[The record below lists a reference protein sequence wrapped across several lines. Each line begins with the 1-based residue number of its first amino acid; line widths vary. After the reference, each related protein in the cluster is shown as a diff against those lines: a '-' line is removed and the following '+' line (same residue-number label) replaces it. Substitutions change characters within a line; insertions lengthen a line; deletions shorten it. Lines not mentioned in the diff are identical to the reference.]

1 MSPLDRRQF
10 LTGSAALF
18 GAGAL
23 GAIAGVEAEA
33 ADRANAAT
41 PSTSAAAQARIA
53 LGGELATRA
62 PFDAPHQAG
71 ILTPA
76 PAQTTLVALDAI
88 APDRSTL
95 AATLQDLST
104 RARSLTQGDT
114 VGAEEL
120 DDPPPDS
127 GILGPLNSPDELT
140 VTIAFGA
147 SLFDDRYG
155 LGALQPKR
163 LQRMPNFPNDE
174 LDPARS
180 HGDLLLS
187 VCAGQRDTVTHT
199 VRELLRAVAG
209 HLTPRWS
216 IDGFQS
222 ARRGPTPA
230 SNPRNLFAFR
240 DGTANPDVGDARL
253 MDELIWI
260 PPAGAGAA
268 LPSRATATATAAAT
282 PSGRAAATPPV
293 RSAAT
298 PPGLSS
304 PPGAEE
310 PSWASGGTYQV
321 VRTIR
326 MHVEFWDRVG
336 MFEQQNMIGR
346 DRATGAPLGGTEE
359 FEDPR
364 YDLDPDGRRIPL
376 NAHIRLANPRTAQTA
391 DQRILRRGYNYDR
404 GLDEAG
410 DLDQGLV
417 FVAFNQDIA
426 RQFATIQARL
436 AEEPM
441 SDYITPVGGGYFFAP
456 AGSRGPGDWVGSGL
470 FA

>member
-10 LTGSAALF
+10 LTGSAALL

-23 GAIAGVEAEA
+23 GAIAGAEAEA
-33 ADRANAAT
+33 ESRANAAT
-41 PSTSAAAQARIA
+41 QSTSAATRARVALGDELVARI
-53 LGGELATRA
+53 
-62 PFDAPHQAG
+62 PFDGPHQAG

-76 PAQTTLVALDAI
+76 PAQATFVTLDAI
-88 APDRSTL
+88 APNRSVLTT
-95 AATLQDLST
+95 ALQNLST
-104 RARSLTQGDT
+104 RARSLTRGDT

-127 GILGPLNSPDELT
+127 GILGPVNAPDELT

-155 LGALQPKR
+155 LRALRPQG
-163 LQRMPNFPNDE
+163 LERMPHFPHDE

-180 HGDLLLS
+180 HGDVLIS
-187 VCAGQRDTVTHT
+187 VCAGQRDTVVHT
-199 VRELLRAVAG
+199 VRELVRAVAG

-230 SNPRNLFAFR
+230 NNPRNLFAFR
-240 DGTANPDVGDARL
+240 DGTANPDVDDASL

-260 PPAGAGAA
+260 PPA
-268 LPSRATATATAAAT
+268 PSTNT
-282 PSGRAAATPPV
+282 PATPPAPTAS
-293 RSAAT
+293 RGSGTREAA
-298 PPGLSS
+298 
-304 PPGAEE
+304 E
-310 PSWASGGTYQV
+310 PAWASGGTYQV

-336 MFEQQNMIGR
+336 MFEQQKMIGR
-346 DRATGAPLGGTEE
+346 DRVSGAPLGGTDE

-364 YDLDPDGRRIPL
+364 YDLDPEGKRIPL
-376 NAHIRLANPRTAQTA
+376 IAHIRLANPRTPQTA

-404 GLDEAG
+404 GLDVAG
-410 DLDQGLV
+410 NLDQGLV
-417 FVAFNQDIA
+417 FVAFNQDIQ
-426 RQFATIQARL
+426 RQFATIQSRL
-436 AEEPM
+436 EEEEM
-441 SDYITPVGGGYFFAP
+441 TDYITPVGGGYFFAP
-456 AGSRGPGDWVGSGL
+456 PGSRGDGDWVGAGL

>member
-10 LTGSAALF
+10 LTRSAALI
-18 GAGAL
+18 GTTGLGAVAGA
-23 GAIAGVEAEA
+23 AAEA
-33 ADRANAAT
+33 QGQAGAPT
-41 PSTSAAAQARIA
+41 QSSSAQARKT
-53 LGGELATRA
+53 LQNELATRV
-62 PFDAPHQAG
+62 PFDAEHQAG
-71 ILTPA
+71 ILTR
-76 PAQTTLVALDAI
+76 AQAQASFVALDSI

-95 AATLQDLST
+95 VAALQSLST

-127 GILGPLNSPDELT
+127 GILGPVNAPDQLT

-147 SLFDDRYG
+147 SLFDGRYG
-155 LGALQPKR
+155 LQALRPKG
-163 LQRMPNFPNDE
+163 LERMPNFAHDN
-174 LDPARS
+174 LDPTRT
-180 HGDLLLS
+180 HGDVLLS

-199 VRELLRAVAG
+199 VRELMRSVVG

-230 SNPRNLFAFR
+230 NNPRNLFAFR
-240 DGTANPDVGDARL
+240 DGTANPDVEDAGL
-253 MDELIWI
+253 MDDLLWI
-260 PPAGAGAA
+260 PPS
-268 LPSRATATATAAAT
+268 SR
-282 PSGRAAATPPV
+282 
-293 RSAAT
+293 
-298 PPGLSS
+298 SS
-304 PPGAEE
+304 EE
-310 PSWASGGTYQV
+310 QAWTTGGTYQV

-346 DRATGAPLGGTEE
+346 YRVSGAPLGGTNE

-364 YDLDPDGRRIPL
+364 YDLDPQGKRIPL
-376 NAHIRLANPRTAQTA
+376 LAHIRLANPRTQQTA
-391 DQRILRRGYNYDR
+391 DQRILRRGYNFDR

-417 FVAFNQDIA
+417 FVAFNQDIQ
-426 RQFATIQARL
+426 RQFATIQSRL
-436 AEEPM
+436 EAEEM
-441 SDYITPVGGGYFFAP
+441 VDYITPVGGGYFFAP
-456 AGSRGPGDWVGSGL
+456 PGSRGPGDWVGSGL
-470 FA
+470 FS

>member
-1 MSPLDRRQF
+1 MSPLDRRQL
-10 LTGSAALF
+10 LTRSAALL
-18 GAGAL
+18 GAGAT
-23 GAIAGVEAEA
+23 GAIAGAIAEAESHSSPA
-33 ADRANAAT
+33 A
-41 PSTSAAAQARIA
+41 PSAPEQALLALGDELAARI
-53 LGGELATRA
+53 
-62 PFDAPHQAG
+62 PFDGPHQAG

-76 PAQTTLVALDAI
+76 QAQTTFVALDSI

-95 AATLQDLST
+95 EAALRNLST

-127 GILGPLNSPDELT
+127 GILGPINAPDALT

-147 SLFDDRYG
+147 SLFDGRYG
-155 LGALQPKR
+155 LQALRPR
-163 LQRMPNFPNDE
+163 GLERMPNFAHDN

-187 VCAGQRDTVTHT
+187 VCAGQRDTVVHT
-199 VRELLRAVAG
+199 VRELMRSVVG

-222 ARRGPTPA
+222 TKRGPTPA
-230 SNPRNLFAFR
+230 NHPRNLFAFR
-240 DGTANPDVGDARL
+240 DGTANPDVNDARL

-260 PPAGAGAA
+260 PPARP
-268 LPSRATATATAAAT
+268 LATPPIGAAAT
-282 PSGRAAATPPV
+282 PAASRGSG
-293 RSAAT
+293 
-298 PPGLSS
+298 
-304 PPGAEE
+304 E

-336 MFEQQNMIGR
+336 MFEQQKMIGR
-346 DRATGAPLGGTEE
+346 DRVSGAPLGGTDE
-359 FEDPR
+359 FQDPR
-364 YDLDPDGRRIPL
+364 YDLDPEGKRIPL
-376 NAHIRLANPRTAQTA
+376 IAHIRLANPRTPATA
-391 DQRILRRGYNYDR
+391 EQRILRRGYNFDR

-417 FVAFNQDIA
+417 FVAFNQDVQ
-426 RQFATIQARL
+426 RQFATIQGRL
-436 AEEPM
+436 EEEEM
-441 SDYITPVGGGYFFAP
+441 TDYITPVGGGYFFAP
-456 AGSRGPGDWVGSGL
+456 PGARGPGDWIGSGL
-470 FA
+470 FV